1 MLVKDLIEHL
11 KLQDPEARVV
21 LSGYEGGVRE
31 VDSTSSC
38 TIALNVNPE
47 SAWYYGPHE
56 LTGIWGDGKDLSAYG
71 KVKAVFLS

>member
-1 MLVKDLIEHL
+1 MLVKELIEHL

-21 LSGYEGGVRE
+21 LTGYEGGVCE
-31 VDSTSSC
+31 ADSVSSC

-56 LTGIWGDGKDLSAYG
+56 LCGVWGNGVDFSRYEKA
-71 KVKAVFLS
+71 KAVFLS